1 MKINLLIVK
10 NTDWTARPTVCTI
23 QTHVSVTGMVETLPL
38 TPTA

>member
-23 QTHVSVTGMVETLPL
+23 QTRLSTDMVETLFL
-38 TPTA
+38 MPTA